1 MFCFKIVAVLGMHF
15 CDPNQ
20 LIATKQR
27 NKLAA
32 ANKALCYITRGSFKE
47 DQHTQASLTCVCLS
61 LRLFVRTIW
70 LDVAEVRSRSS
81 NENRKRRMLR
91 RRLLSMK
98 RIDRPPQAKK
108 IWGLRRIVDHGGSL
122 LAPGAVP
129 RPT

>member
-32 ANKALCYITRGSFKE
+32 ANKALCYLTRGSFNTKRTSIHRGFS
-47 DQHTQASLTCVCLS
+47 DT
-61 LRLFVRTIW
+61 RLFELEAICENCLARSRRR
-70 LDVAEVRSRSS
+70 LRSRSS

-91 RRLLSMK
+91 RQLLSMR

-108 IWGLRRIVDHGGSL
+108 IWGLRRIV
-122 LAPGAVP
+122 AVL
-129 RPT
+129 

>member
-32 ANKALCYITRGSFKE
+32 ANKALCYLTSGSFKE
-47 DQHTQASLTCVCLS
+47 DQAYTGFSETLARVCLS
-61 LRLFVRTIW
+61 LRLFVRTVSW

-81 NENRKRRMLR
+81 NENRKGRML
-91 RRLLSMK
+91 SG
-98 RIDRPPQAKK
+98 DC
-108 IWGLRRIVDHGGSL
+108 
-122 LAPGAVP
+122 
-129 RPT
+129 